1 MTQASGRTRIL
12 LLIRHGQYDT
22 ASPYDELRI
31 LTPLGRAQATATGH
45 RLRARLAAL
54 GCEPPRAIVHS
65 TMTRAVETA
74 QLIQQAAFP
83 EATLQAEP
91 ALREGAPCTPDPN
104 WWHPSEADVRRDG
117 PRIEGAFKRYFHRD
131 VSDVPQRSPRTP
143 LLSTSTGATASSSEV
158 EDDVSSH
165 RENTPAPA
173 PAPAEAA
180 PDAGGAAPSTPQ
192 DAEGTRSRCEII
204 VCHGNVIRYCAL
216 RALQLPPEAWLR
228 LMVPNASI
236 TTVSITADG
245 DALLSG
251 LGDAGHLPAQD
262 VTA

>member
-1 MTQASGRTRIL
+1 M

-22 ASPYDELRI
+22 ASPYDELRV
-31 LTPLGRAQATATGH
+31 LTALGRSQATATGH

-54 GCEPPRAIVHS
+54 GCEPPRVIVHS

-83 EATLQAEP
+83 EASLVAEP

-104 WWHPSEADVRRDG
+104 WWHPSDADVRRDG
-117 PRIEGAFKRYFHRD
+117 PRIESAYRKYFHRD
-131 VSDVPQRSPRTP
+131 IAEAPPRSPRAP
-143 LLSTSTGATASSSEV
+143 LLSVSTGATASSSES
-158 EDDVSSH
+158 EHDVSSH
-165 RENTPAPA
+165 VANT

-180 PDAGGAAPSTPQ
+180 PDAGGAAPSTPPE
-192 DAEGTRSRCEII
+192 AEGTNSRCEII

-236 TTVSITADG
+236 TTVTITADG

-251 LGDAGHLPAQD
+251 LGDAGHLPAHD

>member
-1 MTQASGRTRIL
+1 
-12 LLIRHGQYDT
+12 
-22 ASPYDELRI
+22 
-31 LTPLGRAQATATGH
+31 
-45 RLRARLAAL
+45 
-54 GCEPPRAIVHS
+54 
-65 TMTRAVETA
+65 MTRAVETA

-83 EATLQAEP
+83 EASLVPEP

-104 WWHPSEADVRRDG
+104 WWHPSDADVRRDG
-117 PRIEGAFKRYFHRD
+117 PRIDGAFRKYFHRD
-131 VSDVPQRSPRTP
+131 VADTPLRSPRAP
-143 LLSTSTGATASSSEV
+143 LLSASTGATASSSDV
-158 EDDVSSH
+158 EHDVSSH
-165 RENTPAPA
+165 QENTPA

-180 PDAGGAAPSTPQ
+180 PDAGGAAPSTPPE
-192 DAEGTRSRCEII
+192 AEGTHSRCEII

-236 TTVSITADG
+236 TTITITADG

-251 LGDAGHLPAQD
+251 LGDAGHLSAQD